1 MAGYSARPLAAKLGL
16 RPGVGAAV
24 LNAPWDYAA
33 TLGLDH
39 APQAIAPDAA
49 IPPGLGY
56 IHLFT
61 ASRSELE
68 RRLAEARA
76 AMAADAMIWVSWPKK
91 SANRASEI
99 TEDTIRAV
107 CPPLGLVDT
116 KVCAVD
122 AVWSGLKL
130 VIRKKLRSG

>member
-1 MAGYSARPLAAKLGL
+1 MAGYSARPPAASRRP

-33 TLGLDH
+33 TLGLDCV
-39 APQAIAPDAA
+39 PQVIAPDAA

-61 ASRSELE
+61 TSRSELE

-76 AMAADAMIWVSWPKK
+76 GMAEDGMIWVSWPKK
-91 SANRASEI
+91 SSNLASEI

-107 CPPLGLVDT
+107 CLPIGLVDV

-130 VIRKKLRSG
+130 AIRKKLRAG